1 MKPPKS
7 SLYQSFSCA
16 ITGIINTIKS
26 ESSFK
31 IHIAAALLTIAM
43 GLFFRLTAN
52 EWLWIVL
59 SIALVMAVELINTSI
74 ESLANMVSPE
84 FHPLIKKTKDAAAGA
99 VFIAALFAFISGL
112 IIFIPKLIE
121 AV

>member
-16 ITGIINTIKS
+16 IDGIFSSIKS
-26 ESSFK
+26 ESNFK
-31 IHIAAALLTIAM
+31 IHIVSALLVVAM
-43 GLFFRLTAN
+43 GFFFQIAIY
-52 EWLWIVL
+52 EWLWIAL
-59 SIALVMAVELINTSI
+59 AIAVVMLAELINTSI
-74 ESLANMVSPE
+74 ESLANMVSQE
-84 FHPLIKKTKDAAAGA
+84 YHPLIKKTKDAAAGA
-99 VFIAALFAFISGL
+99 VLIAALFALISGL